1 MIDGRAVDGLD
12 ECVDGSAALQSFSPA
27 TPRRVESAPRDSSHV
42 VTETALAR
50 AEWLAEEHRY
60 GDAVAVLRDLE
71 VPMASAPGLALRV
84 LFCDAWS
91 RMYLGDLDT
100 AVAKLER
107 ARALAEGPF
116 CTDLDRAEVLF
127 RLGCCR
133 LKLSKVS
140 NAVALLTAALELVPE
155 GSIPGDRLRARIF
168 DWRSRCFQL
177 QRDWEP
183 AQVDA
188 ERSVEH
194 AQSVGDER
202 LVALGQMQCS
212 LIAERRGDPLL
223 ARYYAD
229 GARARAAATG
239 DRQTE
244 ARLLNN
250 LGGLSFLLGDSAQAV
265 AYLMD
270 SFAVS
275 LEIGNQADAAQAVS
289 SLAQVHLRCGAP
301 QLAEEQARQALSIL
315 GGRED
320 YLDERGNAH
329 LVLGRALLM
338 DDRVDEA
345 MAEFVHAESLF
356 QELGSASHVAAAWM
370 AQGDAYERLGDLETA
385 SGFYRRAAESLQDFH
400 F

>member
-1 MIDGRAVDGLD
+1 MPRLV
-12 ECVDGSAALQSFSPA
+12 EA
-27 TPRRVESAPRDSSHV
+27 TPCDRSHV
-42 VTETALAR
+42 ATETALAR
-50 AEWLAEEHRY
+50 AEWLAQEHRY
-60 GDAVAVLRDLE
+60 GEAVLALRDVE
-71 VPMASAPGLALRV
+71 VPSASAPGLALRV
-84 LFCDAWS
+84 LFCEAWS
-91 RMYLGDLDT
+91 LMYLGDLT
-100 AVAKLER
+100 AAVAKLER
-107 ARALAEGPF
+107 ARALAEGPP

-140 NAVALLTAALELVPE
+140 NAVALLSAALELVTE
-155 GSIPGDRLRARIF
+155 GTIHGDRLRARIF
-168 DWRSRCFQL
+168 DWRSRCHQL
-177 QRDWEP
+177 QREWEA

-188 ERSVEH
+188 ERSVEL
-194 AQSVGDER
+194 AQSVGDDR
-202 LVALGQMQCS
+202 LAALAKMQCS

-229 GARARAAATG
+229 SARTLAAAVG

-265 AYLMD
+265 AYLVD
-270 SFAVS
+270 SFALS

-315 GGRED
+315 RERQD
-320 YLDERGNAH
+320 YRDERGNAH

-338 DDRVDEA
+338 GERFDEA
-345 MAEFVHAESLF
+345 MAEFTNAELLF
-356 QELGSASHVAAAWM
+356 KEVGSASHVAAAWM
-370 AQGDAYERLGDLETA
+370 AQGDAYDRLGDLETA
-385 SGFYRRAAESLQDFH
+385 AGFYRRAAESLQDFH